1 MTEKK
6 KMERM
11 TRLGNANN
19 NGTAEGFLDEDQ
31 QEPDEIIDEEEL
43 NKLKNMKELKR
54 QYRDCYNE
62 LKDFKSEAVFQQNA
76 IDSGKTQLVNDFEQ
90 WYFETFQDAN
100 EKAAQKTSSQ
110 NMLASSGSSPNKKN
124 LSPKRGSKAAGVAF
138 RDPAMDDD

>member
-54 QYRDCYNE
+54 
-62 LKDFKSEAVFQQNA
+62 
-76 IDSGKTQLVNDFEQ
+76 
-90 WYFETFQDAN
+90 
-100 EKAAQKTSSQ
+100 
-110 NMLASSGSSPNKKN
+110 
-124 LSPKRGSKAAGVAF
+124 
-138 RDPAMDDD
+138 